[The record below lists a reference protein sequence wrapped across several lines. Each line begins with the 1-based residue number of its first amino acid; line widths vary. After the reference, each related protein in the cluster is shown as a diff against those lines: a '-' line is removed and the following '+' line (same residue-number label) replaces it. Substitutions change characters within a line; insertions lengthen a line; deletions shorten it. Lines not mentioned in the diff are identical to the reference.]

1 LEAKG
6 ECSPKGELRIMTV
19 MIQTESLK
27 ARHNEEI
34 IKLQNDH
41 HVVLATRDS
50 LHKEELDAA
59 DRRAA
64 ADKAC
69 LQGIVSLILCA
80 LIYHILT
87 ISYRL
92 TTSTKK

>member
-1 LEAKG
+1 
-6 ECSPKGELRIMTV
+6 

-27 ARHNEEI
+27 AHHSEKI
-34 IKLQNDH
+34 INLQNEH
-41 HVVLATRDS
+41 HLALATRDS

-87 ISYRL
+87 IFYRL
-92 TTSTKK
+92 TTSTEK